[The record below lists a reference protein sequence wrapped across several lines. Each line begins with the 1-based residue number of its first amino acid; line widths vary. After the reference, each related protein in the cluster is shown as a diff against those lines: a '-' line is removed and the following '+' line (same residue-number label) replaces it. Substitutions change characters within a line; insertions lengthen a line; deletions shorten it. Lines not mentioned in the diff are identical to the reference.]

1 MGRRELVHTF
11 SLLVEI
17 EGHFTHEY
25 VTEVYEHSGQVS
37 MVLIEAKGR
46 PHKKCGS
53 AQCCG
58 SGIRCFF
65 TLRIRDAFIP
75 DPGSATLVPQ
85 HQFKQLPTI
94 NSYIFQIVAFV
105 LEKPKDPTFYEQHN
119 LPPDARQKFLN
130 NHPFISLKVRTVHC
144 SVVDPKLFFPDPIF
158 RRVLDPDLDPT

>member
-1 MGRRELVHTF
+1 MSTQDRSVW
-11 SLLVEI
+11 SLLRPKAGRTKNAVP
-17 EGHFTHEY
+17 
-25 VTEVYEHSGQVS
+25 HSV
-37 MVLIEAKGR
+37 AD
-46 PHKKCGS
+46 PGS
-53 AQCCG
+53 GAFLPFG
-58 SGIRCFF
+58 SGIR
-65 TLRIRDAFIP
+65 IRDKAMVGSGSGIKH
-75 DPGSATLVPQ
+75 PGSATLVPQ
-85 HQFKQLPTI
+85 HRFKQLPTI